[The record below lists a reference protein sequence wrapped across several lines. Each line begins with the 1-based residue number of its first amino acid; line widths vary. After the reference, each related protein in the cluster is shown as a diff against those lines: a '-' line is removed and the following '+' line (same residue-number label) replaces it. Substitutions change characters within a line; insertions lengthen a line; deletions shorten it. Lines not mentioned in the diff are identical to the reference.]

1 MSYIINKSDGSTLVE
16 VTDGNTNTSATSL
29 TLIGKNYSGFG
40 EALNENLVK
49 LLENF
54 ASVQSP
60 DTNNNSNALTGQ
72 LWFDTSLNSL
82 KIYTGVEW
90 KTVGSASLSDTQ
102 PATLR
107 SGDLWYDTLARQLFF
122 FAGDSGAVLVSPAYS
137 DAQRRSG
144 LEVTT
149 VKSLTGTDITVL
161 KLYIAGILVGLF
173 SKTTF
178 TPQSGQP
185 TLEGY
190 TSLTIENGF
199 NLSGFSESAN
209 FKFRATAT
217 NADALGGASA
227 DTFVRKDEN
236 SEIDA
241 ELFVIQGIR
250 VGPRNAFLN
259 ISSSNGNATIG
270 NTADN
275 LPLTITV
282 KRPNDLQTAIEI
294 RPITETLAIY
304 PGRSNSRFEVGGST
318 FIDGDLTVRGTT
330 TSITTNNLIVKDKLV
345 EINKPE
351 TGSVTD
357 VDADGGGIALK
368 GSSDHTILWSN
379 DKAVTLNSNIPST
392 ADTWTTSEH
401 IDIATPNGKL
411 FINGVEVLSGN
422 RLSSAITA
430 APGLTSFGTQSVL
443 NIGANDLNQVLRI
456 TGNTISTLTTD
467 TNITLSPNGNG
478 NIELIGSPRITGL
491 AAPINAGD
499 AVRKSYIDDII
510 ALKPMGLAMD
520 ITGLVNNDIIGIL
533 NEILPIDDNG
543 YVYGTTVKI
552 ATSRQVIS
560 TTSYTPTVNKT
571 TVQVT
576 ANDTVTYS
584 VLRDVNIPAATI
596 SAPTVSVIRDYLW
609 YQVQDPT
616 TVGVLEWVNVTP

>member
-1 MSYIINKSDGSTLVE
+1 MSYIINKTDGSTLVE
-16 VTDGNTNTSATSL
+16 VADGELNSRATSI
-29 TLIGKNYSGFG
+29 TLIGKNVSGFG
-40 EALNENLVK
+40 EILNENFVK

-60 DTNNNSNALTGQ
+60 DTNNESNALTGQ

-82 KIYTGVEW
+82 KIYTGTEW

-107 SGDLWYDTLARQLFF
+107 SGDLWYDTLAKQLFF
-122 FAGDSGAVLVSPAYS
+122 FGDGGPVLVSPAYS
-137 DAQRRSG
+137 AAQRKSG
-144 LEVTT
+144 LEVAT
-149 VKSLTGTDITVL
+149 VKTLTGTDVTVL
-161 KLYIAGILVGLF
+161 KLYIAGILVGVF

-199 NLSGFSESAN
+199 NLAGFSESAN

-217 NADALGGASA
+217 NSDALGGVAA
-227 DTFVRKDEN
+227 DVFVRKDQN

-241 ELFVIQGIR
+241 ELFVIDGIR

-259 ISSSNGNATIG
+259 LSSSNGNATIG

-282 KRPNDLQTAIEI
+282 QSPGDLQTAIEI
-294 RPITETLAIY
+294 DPTSTTLAIY
-304 PGRSNSRFEVGGST
+304 PGRLDSRLEVGGST

-330 TSITTNNLIVKDKLV
+330 TTITTNNLIVKDKLV

-351 TGSVTD
+351 SGSVTD
-357 VDADGGGIALK
+357 TDANGGGIALK
-368 GSSDHTILWSN
+368 GSTDHTILWSN
-379 DKAVTLNSNIPST
+379 DKAVTLNLGVSST

-401 IDIATPNGKL
+401 IDIAAPNGKL

-422 RLSSAITA
+422 RLSSAITS

-443 NIGANDLNQVLRI
+443 NIGVDDLNQVLRI
-456 TGNTISTLTTD
+456 SGNTISTLTTD

-491 AAPINAGD
+491 AAPTQPND
-499 AVRKSYIDDII
+499 AVRKSYVDNLV
-510 ALKPMGLAMD
+510 ASKPMGLAMD
-520 ITGLVNNDIIGIL
+520 ITGLIDADIIDIL
-533 NEILPIDDNG
+533 NEILPIDING
-543 YVYGTTVKI
+543 YVEGTTVKI

-560 TTSYTPTVNKT
+560 TTSYSPTINKT
-571 TVQVT
+571 TVEVT

-584 VLRDVNIPAATI
+584 VLRDVNIPPATI
-596 SAPTVSVIRDYLW
+596 AAPTVSVIRDYLW
-609 YQVQDPT
+609 YQVQDNSGT
-616 TVGVLEWVNVTP
+616 LEWVNVTP

>member
-16 VTDGNTNTSATSL
+16 VADGDLNTKATSL
-29 TLIGKNYSGFG
+29 TLIGKNSSNFG
-40 EALNENLVK
+40 ESINENFVK

-54 ASVQSP
+54 ANVQSP
-60 DTNNNSNALTGQ
+60 DTNNDSNALTGQ

-82 KIYTGVEW
+82 KIYTGTEW
-90 KTVGSASLSDTQ
+90 KTVGSAALSDTQ
-102 PATLR
+102 PGTLR
-107 SGDLWYDTLARQLFF
+107 SGDLWYDTLSRQLFF
-122 FAGDSGAVLVSPAYS
+122 FAGDSGPVLISPAYS

-144 LEVTT
+144 LEVATI
-149 VKSLTGTDITVL
+149 KSLTGTDITVL
-161 KLYIAGILVGLF
+161 KLYLAGILVGVF
-173 SKTTF
+173 SKTSF

-185 TLEGY
+185 ALEGY
-190 TSLTIENGF
+190 TNLTIENGF
-199 NLSGFSESAN
+199 NLAAFAGSNS

-217 NADALGGASA
+217 NSDALGGASA

-241 ELFVIQGIR
+241 ELFVTQGLR

-275 LPLTITV
+275 LPLTVTV
-282 KRPNDLQTAIEI
+282 KTPGDIQTAIEI
-294 RPITETLAIY
+294 NPIDTTLAIY
-304 PGRSNSRFEVGGST
+304 PGRLASRLEVGGST

-357 VDADGGGIALK
+357 ADANGGGLALK
-368 GSSDHTILWSN
+368 GSTDHTILWNN
-379 DKAVTLNSNIPST
+379 DKAVTLNTGVSGT

-401 IDIATPNGKL
+401 IDIAAPNGKL

-422 RLSSAITA
+422 RLSTAITS

-443 NIGANDLNQVLRI
+443 NIGVDELNQVLRI
-456 TGNTISTLTTD
+456 TGNTISTLTVD
-467 TNITLSPNGNG
+467 TNITLYPNGNG
-478 NIELIGSPRITGL
+478 NIELIGTPRITGL
-491 AAPINAGD
+491 GEPLQARD
-499 AVRKSYIDDII
+499 AVRKSYVDTLL
-510 ALKPMGLAMD
+510 ATKPMGLAMD
-520 ITGLVNNDIIGIL
+520 VTGLIDADIIDIL
-533 NEILPIDDNG
+533 NEILPIDING
-543 YVYGTTVKI
+543 YVEGTVVKI

-560 TTSYTPTVNKT
+560 TTSYTPTINKT
-571 TVQVT
+571 TVEVT
-576 ANDTVTYS
+576 ATNSTTYS

-596 SAPTVSVIRDYLW
+596 SAPSVSVIRGYLW
-609 YQVQDPT
+609 YEVQDISGNL
-616 TVGVLEWVNVTP
+616 VWRDVTP